1 MDTLLRQGGSMK
13 TLQSA
18 IVIQVRVLALSLG
31 IILCGLV
38 APGMARAA
46 PIQFSFT
53 GVVLDSNIALS
64 PPFAIN
70 QSMSGFFTVS
80 SPLDAS
86 ADSNPSGNIARHNNV
101 ITNLSV
107 TIGASSPYVATF
119 GPSNN
124 HITIRNNPAFDSGEL
139 GVSTLT
145 SGDPVNGFT
154 PRLFDIRLLDG
165 TAGAFNSQYPTTVPS
180 LSSFSSTNQW
190 RLVFGPGGRVVQGML
205 TSLTAAV
212 PLPAVA
218 ILFGAGLIAL
228 VGLGAGGLR
237 NLRRTQA

>member
-1 MDTLLRQGGSMK
+1 MK
-13 TLQSA
+13 TVRSA
-18 IVIQVRVLALSLG
+18 MQVRVLALSLG
-31 IILCGLV
+31 ITLSGLV
-38 APGMARAA
+38 VSGGTEAA
-46 PIQFSFT
+46 LIQFS
-53 GVVLDSNIALS
+53 GIVLGSDVSIS

-70 QSMSGFFTVS
+70 QTMSGSFTIS

-86 ADSNPSGNIARHNNV
+86 TDSTASGNIARHNNV

-107 TIGASSPYVATF
+107 TIGTSTPYTATF

-154 PRLFDIRLLDG
+154 PKLFDIRLLDG
-165 TAGAFNSQYPTTVPS
+165 TATAFNSQYPTTVPS
-180 LSSFSSTNQW
+180 LSSFASTNLW
-190 RLVFGPGGRVVQGML
+190 RLVFTPGGGVVQGKL
-205 TSLTAAV
+205 TSFTLTAV
-212 PLPAVA
+212 PLPAAV
-218 ILFGAGLIAL
+218 ILFGAGLISL

-237 NLRRTQA
+237 NLRWPQA

>member
-1 MDTLLRQGGSMK
+1 MK
-13 TLQSA
+13 TVQSA
-18 IVIQVRVLALSLG
+18 IAMQVRVLALSLG
-31 IILCGLV
+31 IVLSGLV
-38 APGMARAA
+38 VSGTAGAA

-53 GVVLDSNIALS
+53 GIVLNSNIALS

-86 ADSNPSGNIARHNNV
+86 TDSNPSGNIARHNNV
-101 ITNLSV
+101 ISNLSV
-107 TIGASSPYVATF
+107 TIGTSTPYVATF

-124 HITIRNNPAFDSGEL
+124 QITIRNNPAFDSVEL
-139 GVSTLT
+139 GVSTLI
-145 SGDPVNGFT
+145 SGVPVNGST
-154 PRLFDIRLLDG
+154 PTLFDIRLLDG

-180 LSSFSSTNQW
+180 VSSFGSTNQW
-190 RLVFGPGGRVVQGML
+190 RLVFAPGGRVVQGML

-237 NLRRTQA
+237 NLRGTQA